1 MNGNGRI
8 SYTEFESFLQKNKDF
23 SFISPTDV
31 IEIIM
36 NRILEKLKKDS
47 KFLEK
52 MFSRSDIDNNKKLT
66 RQEFFLM
73 LKRNIQITQDESDKA
88 FSKFDKNRDGSLS
101 LSEFRQAVFDS
112 KKVYIYLFYLNRSIT
127 KW

>member
-112 KKVYIYLFYLNRSIT
+112 KKVYIYLFILFE
-127 KW
+127 